1 MKENKPK
8 FGTADNHPCDSTR
21 RDELFRV
28 ALLYAALVILFL
40 VGFFINNLEYEN
52 Y

>member
-1 MKENKPK
+1 MIEKKPK
-8 FGTADNHPCDSTR
+8 FAPHDKCLGDCTR
-21 RDELFRV
+21 RDEHLRV

-40 VGFFINNLEYEN
+40 IGFFINYLEYEN

>member
-1 MKENKPK
+1 MNEKKPK
-8 FGTADNHPCDSTR
+8 FAPHNTCLGDSPR
-21 RDELFRV
+21 RDEHLRV

-40 VGFFINNLEYEN
+40 IGFFINNLEYEN